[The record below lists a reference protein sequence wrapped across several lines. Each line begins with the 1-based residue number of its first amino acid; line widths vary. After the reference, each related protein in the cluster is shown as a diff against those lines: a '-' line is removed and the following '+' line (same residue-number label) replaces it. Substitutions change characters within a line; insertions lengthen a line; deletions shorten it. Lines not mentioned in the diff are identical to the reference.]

1 MFRVLTW
8 LRPYTCEGAVII
20 IKGVNEMHDFPW
32 WWRSAANYL
41 FQYTLV
47 QDQQCDECID
57 VFGVTGLLCSIS
69 EVIGATPNGFN
80 VRKYSRFSYSDNNL
94 VTNDSGPR
102 PPCGLLHSKVDGAN
116 LHLISSLQKLAVMIR
131 VNDGLLFALR
141 MGPTT

>member
-47 QDQQCDECID
+47 
-57 VFGVTGLLCSIS
+57 
-69 EVIGATPNGFN
+69 
-80 VRKYSRFSYSDNNL
+80 
-94 VTNDSGPR
+94 
-102 PPCGLLHSKVDGAN
+102 
-116 LHLISSLQKLAVMIR
+116 
-131 VNDGLLFALR
+131 
-141 MGPTT
+141 